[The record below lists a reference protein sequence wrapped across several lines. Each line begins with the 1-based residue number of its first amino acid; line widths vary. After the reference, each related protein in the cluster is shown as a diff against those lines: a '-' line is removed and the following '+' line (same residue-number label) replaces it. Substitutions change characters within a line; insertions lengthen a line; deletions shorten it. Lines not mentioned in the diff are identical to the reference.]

1 MSICLKCKK
10 ELEDNAKFCS
20 ECGAKVSH
28 VTFCPHCRKKINAE
42 FAFCP
47 YCGESVKINASEEER
62 KNVQLHI
69 DKKIIKIGSSA
80 VAAVLV
86 MVLVV
91 SLIIG
96 AVSKENYM
104 FYIKHRELFSANMRN
119 LKSWQVSEEFDGSSD
134 FDNEQMKNYASYFS
148 DYVKISKDKKS
159 IFYVDRLEGLSQFSL
174 YHQKINSNQE
184 PERIAKDITMF
195 KISEEGDCVSYL
207 REDDSLYWDDL
218 NDRKKVASDV
228 TTFYMSDD
236 GKMFLYLTREG
247 DGYYHNIGEEKQKI
261 DSEIINFSHVSDD
274 LKTVYYLKS
283 NELYKKVL
291 GKDAV
296 LLSSDVKQVVKI
308 YESGEIYY
316 LKGADITINL
326 EDYVEDDM
334 LEADATTEQLEMP
347 TYPNISDYATQE
359 EYEVAYAEY
368 VQAFSV
374 YQQTS
379 EKNLYKEEREKLRT
393 MGLEGRTVDISEN
406 QLCYFDG
413 KKEHIVTEKVAGYK
427 NFAEDNAAVIYSVYN
442 DSEVNKVKFSDIKN
456 SYNIENMVREAFIS
470 NTSYYIAIKA
480 KASEINQQG
489 AYLFDI
495 SAQADS
501 IYILAEKAQEP
512 VEDEIVIQTDS
523 TNQFDLYQ
531 IKISGQKL
539 EKAKKIDS
547 NLYHNIHVTEDNHC
561 VYYKKVNENDQ
572 SADMYLD
579 GKKVESDVRL
589 NAVKYDKDTGNLWY
603 MVDWEEK
610 TQYGTLKKYTGEK
623 ITKVSDEVYHYEI
636 LPEGD
641 VLYLYDYSTENYEGE
656 LYLYKKNRSR
666 KVDEEVIMIIPIEE
680 NE

>member
-28 VTFCPHCRKKINAE
+28 VTSCPHCSKKINAE

-119 LKSWQVSEEFDGSSD
+119 LKSWQVSEEFAGSAD
-134 FDNEQMKNYASYFS
+134 FDNDQIKNYASYFPN
-148 DYVKISKDKKS
+148 YVKISKDKKS
-159 IFYVDRLEGLSQFSL
+159 VFYVDHLEGMDQFSL
-174 YHQKINSNQE
+174 YHQKINSNKE
-184 PERIAKDITMF
+184 PRRIAKDITTF
-195 KISEEGDCVSYL
+195 KISEEGDCVSYM
-207 REDDSLYWDDL
+207 REDGSLYWDDFT
-218 NDRKKVASDV
+218 DRKKVASDV
-228 TTFYMSDD
+228 TRFYMSGD

-247 DGYYHNIGEEKQKI
+247 DGYYHTIGEEKQKI
-261 DSEIINFSHVSDD
+261 DGEIINFSHVSDD

-296 LLSSDVKQVVKI
+296 LLSSDVKQVVKV

-316 LKGADITINL
+316 LKGADTTVNL

-334 LEADATTEQLEMP
+334 LEADATTEPLVIP
-347 TYPNISDYATQE
+347 TYPNSSDYATEE
-359 EYEVAYAEY
+359 EYEAAYDEY
-368 VQAFSV
+368 VQTFSA
-374 YQQTS
+374 YQQAI
-379 EKNLYKEEREKLRT
+379 EKNMYKETREELRT
-393 MGLEGRTVDISEN
+393 IGLAGRTVDIPEK

-413 KKEHIVTEKVAGYK
+413 KKEHIVAEKVAGYE
-427 NFAEDNAAVIYSVYN
+427 NFAEENAAVIYSVYN
-442 DSEVNKVKFSDIKN
+442 DSEVDKVKFSDIKN
-456 SYNIENMVREAFIS
+456 SYNIENMVRQAFAS
-470 NTSYYIAIKA
+470 NTNYYIAVKD

-489 AYLFDI
+489 VCFFDI

-501 IYILAEKAQEP
+501 IYILAEKPQEP
-512 VEDEIVIQTDS
+512 GEDEVVVQTDS
-523 TNQFDLYQ
+523 TNQYDLYQ

-539 EKAKKIDS
+539 GKSKKIDS
-547 NLYHNIHVTEDNHC
+547 NVYHSIYVTDDNHY
-561 VYYKKVNENDQ
+561 VYYKKVKENEQ
-572 SADMYLD
+572 KADMYMD

-589 NAVKYDKDTGNLWY
+589 NAVKYDKDTGTLWY

-610 TQYGTLKKYTGEK
+610 IQYGTLKKYTGEK
-623 ITKVSDEVYHYEI
+623 ITKVSDEVYHYEV
-636 LPEGD
+636 LPDGE
-641 VLYLYDYSTENYEGE
+641 VLYLYNYSTEIYEGE
-656 LYLYKKNRSR
+656 LYLYKKNKSR
-666 KVDEEVIMIIPIEE
+666 KVDEEVIVIIPIQE